1 MLLFSLLVNLVDVGI
16 VMLTVSRFVK
26 YRFQNIKLSFISVC
40 TFLAI
45 INTAI
50 QLKIEKT
57 PAAILSSVVVIIALL
72 FCFKKLKWYF
82 ALPVLIWALEMA
94 YELFSISVI
103 CAIAHTLSP
112 NVALSNER
120 LIYFA
125 TFLSRLLFIIS
136 CLLLFIYKKKN
147 LFRISKQVNIFQ
159 CLLMVTGM
167 MLLYCLFDIFN
178 RIISKAELPSP
189 IAILI
194 SIIVLVFFLI
204 LVFVLFYKMQI
215 DAKKDKEFALKEQYE
230 IMSQDAV
237 KQLSFMM
244 EKILNVRHDLN
255 KKLNIMYYLTGTN
268 ESESAIQF
276 YDEIEHDVHK
286 HEKLVILTDKPVI
299 ASVLLYFQNLSKNN
313 NFKFICH
320 VPESLTV
327 NISLNDLSEVLM
339 NILDNAKNAVMQLS
353 EGRYIDFTMRE
364 QKNALH
370 IVCRNP
376 YIGPKKDVL
385 HIKPTDRH
393 GRGLKNVQTTA
404 AHYDGFVEI
413 KNENNIFEIQID
425 MFGKI

>member
-276 YDEIEHDVHK
+276 YDEIEHDVQSADFFVSIYDRK
-286 HEKLVILTDKPVI
+286 RNFIKRELLVSSKPHEREFYKYLGKTEWIAEDEIALYSEDGQVFHLKSNEKMYAILVTSFLGNLFFPRSVCPV
-299 ASVLLYFQNLSKNN
+299 
-313 NFKFICH
+313 
-320 VPESLTV
+320 
-327 NISLNDLSEVLM
+327 
-339 NILDNAKNAVMQLS
+339 
-353 EGRYIDFTMRE
+353 
-364 QKNALH
+364 
-370 IVCRNP
+370 
-376 YIGPKKDVL
+376 
-385 HIKPTDRH
+385 
-393 GRGLKNVQTTA
+393 
-404 AHYDGFVEI
+404 
-413 KNENNIFEIQID
+413 
-425 MFGKI
+425 